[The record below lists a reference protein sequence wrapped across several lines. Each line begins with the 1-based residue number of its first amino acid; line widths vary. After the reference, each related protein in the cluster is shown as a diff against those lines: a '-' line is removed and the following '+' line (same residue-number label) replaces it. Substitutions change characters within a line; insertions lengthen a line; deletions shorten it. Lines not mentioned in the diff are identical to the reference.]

1 MLLCSGFFYHHKLLD
16 AQRDA
21 EIIVMTRSG
30 NRLKTDFS
38 YVSWFGIIGI
48 GGGCDLNDYLK
59 DGYPPLKSVFEHF
72 VFLQSGLFPASCAPL
87 PFIEA
92 DCWQGVQC
100 NPTAKYMFS

>member
-16 AQRDA
+16 AQRDD

-48 GGGCDLNDYLK
+48 GGD
-59 DGYPPLKSVFEHF
+59 V
-72 VFLQSGLFPASCAPL
+72 
-87 PFIEA
+87 I
-92 DCWQGVQC
+92 
-100 NPTAKYMFS
+100 